1 MATERAKLTFYE
13 TIKITRNVFL
23 RKTKRRLIQLSG
35 LPPLMV
41 LQLLSDSAFVK
52 VAGICTGL
60 LMEEWKNK

>member
-1 MATERAKLTFYE
+1 MFIIMTKS
-13 TIKITRNVFL
+13 IPL
-23 RKTKRRLIQLSG
+23 RQKFSGIEDYPKFIPLQNKTLMQLSG

-60 LMEEWKNK
+60 LMEK